1 MEKRKWPWKKKS
13 SEKSGGESESSESI
27 SSHSERFS
35 EDQEAIR
42 ASANEDAQS
51 PEVTSEAKKID
62 DDDVDDDE
70 VKENV
75 KTLTEKL
82 SAALVNVGAKEELVK
97 QHSKVAEEAVAGWEK
112 AENEVAAVKQQLDA
126 AVQQNLSLD
135 VKNSHLDGALKECV
149 RQLRQARDEQEKR
162 IKDALAETSR
172 DWEAKKVDF
181 ERQILDLEKEKS
193 SLKHELVSC
202 RGELEVVAIERDLSA
217 RAAETASKVH
227 LESIK
232 KVARLEAEC
241 RRLQSVARKS
251 PPLQFKP
258 PAKKSIAA
266 CSLEIDMM
274 DDFLEMERLAARE
287 SASEQASSDEP
298 LTAELDSMTR
308 RVADLENMLEKSEA
322 ERSELQIALDETVDA
337 LKAAESR
344 IVEAEIRCNEL
355 HNEFA
360 AAYETNESLEY
371 QLGTM
376 EEESRNM
383 ASSIDS
389 LRAESE
395 NDRNISAGIKTKCR
409 ELESE
414 LARTIQLQQIT
425 LDELRNELTAAYE
438 TKESLESQLS
448 TMKAEAIA
456 MSSSVDSL
464 KAEIEE
470 ERKLSAQQ
478 TTKCQELENELTKI
492 ILELDLQQRTHSNSE
507 PRVKQE
513 DLAVAA
519 DKLAECQKTIASLG
533 RQLQSLTTLEDFF
546 IDTSSIPGFSRD
558 PSSSDTGELWRLP
571 SNGAF
576 DAGHLANGSKDSSRS
591 SSSSPSSTNHV
602 MAAKNWNGF
611 GKFFI
616 RSKSVADHDNG
627 QE

>member
-1 MEKRKWPWKKKS
+1 MERRKWPWKKKS

-42 ASANEDAQS
+42 ASANEDMQS
-51 PEVTSEAKKID
+51 PEVTSEAKKMDID
-62 DDDVDDDE
+62 EDDE
-70 VKENV
+70 VNESV
-75 KTLTEKL
+75 KILTEKL

-162 IKDALAETSR
+162 IADALAETSR
-172 DWEAKKVDF
+172 DWEAKKADF
-181 ERQILDLEKEKS
+181 EKRILDLEKENS

-202 RGELEVVAIERDLSA
+202 RGELEVVAIERDLNA
-217 RAAETASKVH
+217 RTAETASKVH

-232 KVARLEAEC
+232 KVAKLEVEC

-251 PPLQFKP
+251 SPIQFKDEKP
-258 PAKKSIAA
+258 SSTKKSIAA

-287 SASEQASSDEP
+287 SASEQTSSDEP
-298 LTAELDSMTR
+298 VIPELDSMTR
-308 RVADLENMLEKSEA
+308 RVADLENTLEKSKA
-322 ERSELQIALDETVDA
+322 ERSGLQIALDETVDA

-355 HNEFA
+355 QNELA
-360 AAYETNESLEY
+360 AVYETNESLEY
-371 QLGTM
+371 QLSTM
-376 EEESRNM
+376 EEESRTM
-383 ASSIDS
+383 SSSIDS
-389 LRAESE
+389 LKAELE
-395 NDRNISAGIKTKCR
+395 DDRNISAEIKTKCR

-414 LARTIQLQQIT
+414 LARMIQESELQQI
-425 LDELRNELTAAYE
+425 ELKNELTAAYE
-438 TKESLESQLS
+438 TKESLESQLN
-448 TMKAEAIA
+448 TMT
-456 MSSSVDSL
+456 SSVNSL

-470 ERKLSAQQ
+470 ERKLSAEL
-478 TTKCQELENELTKI
+478 TTKCQELEHELTRI
-492 ILELDLQQRTHSNSE
+492 IREFEFQQSTHTNSE
-507 PRVKQE
+507 PKVKQE

-533 RQLQSLTTLEDFF
+533 RQLQSLATLEDFF
-546 IDTSSIPGFSRD
+546 IDTSSIPGD
-558 PSSSDTGELWRLP
+558 ASSSDIGELWRLP
-571 SNGAF
+571 SNG
-576 DAGHLANGSKDSSRS
+576 DANGNKDSMRS
-591 SSSSPSSTNHV
+591 SSST
-602 MAAKNWNGF
+602 KNWNSL
-611 GKFFI
+611 GKFFV
-616 RSKSVADHDNG
+616 RSKSVADHYNG